1 MLKPRLIPVLL
12 LKNGILVRSKT
23 FTFHQHTGNPV
34 EQVGRYTA
42 WKADELIYLDINRDD
57 AHDFRETLHL
67 IGNTTS
73 HRDIPATMTNNMID
87 IIRFVSERCMIPL
100 TVGGKIRTLDDIR
113 IRIKNGADK
122 VSINTQALKEPVFIE
137 QAARAFGNQCI
148 VVCVDVQYDS
158 ERKKHEVYAHFGKDA
173 TGLSPVQWCQEAE
186 RRGAGE
192 ILLQSIDR
200 DGTARGYDIEL
211 IRSVADAVSIPVIAL
226 GGVGTYQHFVE
237 GLVEGKASAVAAANI
252 FHFSEQSIIKAK
264 KHMKSAGIDVRL

>member
-42 WKADELIYLDINRDD
+42 WKADELIYLDISRDD

-73 HRDIPATMTNNMID
+73 HRDVPATMTNNMID
-87 IIRFVSERCMIPL
+87 IIRCVSERCMIPL
-100 TVGGKIRTLDDIR
+100 TVGGKIRALDDIR
-113 IRIKNGADK
+113 IRLKYGADK
-122 VSINTQALKEPVFIE
+122 VSINTQALKDPAFIE
-137 QAARAFGNQCI
+137 QAARAFGSQCI
-148 VVCVDVQYDS
+148 VVCVDVKYDA
-158 ERKKHEVYAHFGKDA
+158 EKRTHEVYARFGKEA
-173 TGLSPVQWCQEAE
+173 TDLSPVEWCREAE

-226 GGVGTYQHFVE
+226 GGVGTFQHFVE
-237 GLVEGKASAVAAANI
+237 GLVEGRASAVAAANI
-252 FHFSEQSIIKAK
+252 FHFYEQSIIKAK
-264 KHMKSAGIDVRL
+264 KHMKIAGIDVRL